1 MAILHFIVILGCDY
15 PLRLDLCSCGSH
27 AGTHVPRKAHELL
40 YGWGCEG
47 IESVLVLLVAS
58 LCVPVVRGISEL
70 FAKLLGVGI

>member
-1 MAILHFIVILGCDY
+1 MIIHCALTFAVVGHMLEHMCH
-15 PLRLDLCSCGSH
+15 PQ
-27 AGTHVPRKAHELL
+27 AHELL